1 MLDISVVI
9 PAYKARPFIEE
20 TVQSVLR
27 QEGVTF
33 DVAVAIQGPEDGTRA
48 LLEKIAATDSRLK
61 IYTAPQGAAK
71 ENWHFVSNQATGK
84 YIKLIP
90 QDDVLLPGTLKRQF
104 DLLEANPNA
113 VLAASLREII
123 DDQNHIIKKTWGLF
137 GLKRAMSGS
146 AVIRHVVGLG
156 INAIGEPGGV
166 LMQRDAFEQAGGWD
180 FSHPYV
186 VDLST
191 YLHVLTLGDFVP
203 DVTVGVKFRVSSGQ
217 WTAELQDVQSQHV
230 IGMNEAMHQ
239 GYPDIVTKSVLWRGN
254 AMAKVM
260 QNLRLMVY
268 KVRGMK

>member
-20 TVQSVLR
+20 TVQSVLDKV
-27 QEGVTF
+27 GVTL
-33 DVAVAIQGPEDGTRA
+33 DVSVAIKGPEDGTRA

-61 IYTAPQGAAK
+61 IYSGPQGAAK
-71 ENWHFVSNQATGK
+71 ENWQFVSSKATGK

-104 DLLEANPNA
+104 DLLEANQNA
-113 VLAASLREII
+113 VLTASLREII
-123 DDQNHIIKKTWGLF
+123 DDQNHVIKKSWGLL
-137 GLKRAMSGS
+137 GLKQPMSGS

-166 LMQRDAFEQAGGWD
+166 LIRHEAFKQAGGWK
-180 FSHPYV
+180 FKYPYV

-203 DVTVGVKFRVSSGQ
+203 DDTVGVKFRVSSGQ
-217 WTAELQDVQSQHV
+217 WTAELQDDQSKHV
-230 IGMNEAMHQ
+230 IGMNEIMHQ
-239 GYPDIVTKSVLWRGN
+239 AYPSIVTKSVLWRGN

-260 QNLRLMVY
+260 QTLRLVFY